1 MVISSTL
8 EKEPKGK
15 EKQLCRLGP
24 RRGALYELRLWCGS
38 LPRNSAKGLSQLSC
52 YPSTQPLE
60 LLQI

>member
-8 EKEPKGK
+8 KNEPKRK
-15 EKQLCRLGP
+15 EKQLCRLDP

-38 LPRNSAKGLSQLSC
+38 LPRTSAKGLSQLSHFC
-52 YPSTQPLE
+52 PTEPLE